1 MRAITHKTA
10 CIVLILL
17 GLCVIPAHAQLATY
31 VDGHGNLVF
40 TNPDPP
46 APQNAPA
53 ETRSK
58 LSANRQTTPG
68 GPAASVAA
76 RVPATE
82 ATPGV
87 LDRIVQRSAEKN
99 HVDPAL
105 VRAVISTESNWDA
118 SAVSSK
124 GALGLMQLVPG
135 TAKLL
140 GVGNAFDP
148 AQNVDAGTR
157 YLHMLLERYNG
168 NLTKALAAY
177 NAGPGVVDRL
187 GRVPNYPETR
197 NYVRKVISTYF
208 RPGSERHSHAYEISH
223 PIYRTKD
230 ADGRVI
236 YTNE

>member
-1 MRAITHKTA
+1 MKATA
-10 CIVLILL
+10 HQAALIALVLL
-17 GLCVIPAHAQLATY
+17 GLCAVPARAQLASY
-31 VDGHGNLVF
+31 VDEHGNLVF
-40 TNPDPP
+40 TNVDSP
-46 APQNAPA
+46 APQKAQA
-53 ETRSK
+53 EVKSN
-58 LSANRQTTPG
+58 SPANRPTTPDG
-68 GPAASVAA
+68 REASDAAGTAA
-76 RVPATE
+76 KQAS
-82 ATPGV
+82 PGV

-99 HVDPAL
+99 DVDPAL
-105 VRAVISTESNWDA
+105 VRAVISAESDWDV

-148 AQNVDAGTR
+148 VQNVDAGTR

-168 NLTKALAAY
+168 NLMKALAAY

-208 RPGSERHSHAYEISH
+208 RPGSERESRAYEIPH

-230 ADGRVI
+230 AEGQVV